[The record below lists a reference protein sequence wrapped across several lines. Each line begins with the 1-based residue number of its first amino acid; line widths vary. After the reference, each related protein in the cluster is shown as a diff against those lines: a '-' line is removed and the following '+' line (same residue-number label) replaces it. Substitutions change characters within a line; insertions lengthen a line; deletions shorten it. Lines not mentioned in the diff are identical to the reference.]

1 MARTH
6 PSSVIEA
13 RAGRRGCRG
22 CRRRARTS
30 AGFKSVVVVVVVIG
44 ERRGK
49 EGRKQK
55 EKSLCLPKG
64 ANASSRIESIV
75 MSTTVVRVKRKRDRA
90 SMESIVVE
98 YDAESSGAR
107 EAEARAHARRR
118 AEALAAALDG
128 VLEGG
133 SSATPY
139 GAYARGGDYYDE
151 EDDVVD
157 ARPTRRR
164 KFARVAAGVSS
175 AEDVASALEA
185 SRKRERRGDDETDA
199 HGVDDGGMPTAKSR
213 TGYGGA
219 FDPSSVRVYDV
230 MYDSNG
236 NAHSGEDEIKRAME
250 AEAVLMCNYLP
261 MVREYLGS
269 RDGGPPPFDGEEA
282 NGAGSKDSGVSDEDE
297 WVYDYYVMDEA
308 QTTRN
313 GTVTE
318 SDDGDEDDGYLP
330 VIRVKDFQDPEGV
343 DDIESDYGDSDSNA
357 EDYFGAD
364 YPDTE
369 SSYGDDSDGFG
380 RHEEDEYWDDDD
392 EY

>member
-1 MARTH
+1 M
-6 PSSVIEA
+6 SS
-13 RAGRRGCRG
+13 
-22 CRRRARTS
+22 
-30 AGFKSVVVVVVVIG
+30 
-44 ERRGK
+44 
-49 EGRKQK
+49 
-55 EKSLCLPKG
+55 
-64 ANASSRIESIV
+64 
-75 MSTTVVRVKRKRDRA
+75 TVVRVKRKRDRA
-90 SMESIVVE
+90 SMESIIVE

-139 GAYARGGDYYDE
+139 GAYARGGDYYEGE
-151 EDDVVD
+151 EDEIID

-175 AEDVASALEA
+175 AEDIVSALEA
-185 SRKRERRGDDETDA
+185 SRKRERHRDDVTDA
-199 HGVDDGGMPTAKSR
+199 NVVDDGKIPRAKSQ
-213 TGYGGA
+213 TGYGEA
-219 FDPSSVRVYDV
+219 LDPSSVRVYDV

-269 RDGGPPPFDGEEA
+269 RNDGPPPFDAEEA
-282 NGAGSKDSGVSDEDE
+282 NGAGGQDSGVSDEDE

-308 QTTRN
+308 QAMQN
-313 GTVTE
+313 GAGAE
-318 SDDGDEDDGYLP
+318 IDGDDDDDDGYLP
-330 VIRVKDFQDPEGV
+330 VIRVKDFQDPEGL
-343 DDIESDYGDSDSNA
+343 DDVESDYGDSDSNA

-369 SSYGDDSDGFG
+369 SSYGDDDDGFV
-380 RHEEDEYWDDDD
+380 RHEDDEYWDDED
-392 EY
+392 Y